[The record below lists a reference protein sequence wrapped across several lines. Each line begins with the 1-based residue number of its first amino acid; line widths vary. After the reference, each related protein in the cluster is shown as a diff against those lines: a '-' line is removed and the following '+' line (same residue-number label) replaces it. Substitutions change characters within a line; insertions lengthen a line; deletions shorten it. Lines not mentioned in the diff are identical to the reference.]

1 MSLTAE
7 KENVNLSVKDPI
19 IYKGEISYFECAVD
33 IPKGNGRTLG
43 C

>member
-1 MSLTAE
+1 MSLPAE
-7 KENVNLSVKDPI
+7 KENENLSVKDPM
-19 IYKGEISYFECAVD
+19 IYKGEILYLECAVD